1 MSDPVSSDDS
11 DVVILD
17 PKPRLTTTR
26 TRLRSSPAVKNDA
39 TGQPTLSASGMAA
52 SRPTLSLQRAKNKS
66 SPRPS
71 LPIGVPR
78 PPTKKKRLSPLTTT
92 DKARLAREPTPVE
105 LLALDPPPPP
115 IDSRPLTPTQPRTSR
130 SLASSSSTAQS
141 SKPASAVKTAVTST
155 TTPSPSPPPLPSSQ
169 IPVQTET
176 VATTTTSRRK
186 RPRPP
191 ACEMAQP
198 SPAAQRIA
206 TASSSISTR
215 DRSAK
220 RHRAAVVVPPST
232 AAAAAPCPSPTTDD
246 QLSTLLRST
255 DFVSLDPTSTY
266 GLQSSLLFQ
275 IEHVQLGPLTYEQ
288 GSRRRVPPGGGG
300 GGAVAAGMIGARAAA
315 PPPQASGAKKEVP
328 SVVPSW
334 AKTADGREWE
344 DDLIRRLGTR
354 LVASASNHH
363 HPHQRST
370 VDALVPPVFVADVH
384 DLCLTRL
391 GSNGATECY
400 LLGRGGEYPCKT
412 VVLQGWILDREYRE
426 KENSHVYTID
436 DGIGIV
442 AVHCAIS
449 APPFASS
456 TTTSAPVSHLST
468 AIAPPRDLQRYTAQL
483 HAERK
488 FAALEERAERQSD
501 KAVLPVG
508 KAVKVVG
515 TVEEPRN
522 VWDTERRIV
531 ATRVEI
537 VDDINQMSSHLL
549 EVARLHEEVYG
560 GRFDVEARLVALERA
575 EKERQQRE
583 WAEGTSSAASSSA
596 PNSPFKSGREPIRPT
611 APARLPAEKITL
623 YGFILYIKLHV
634 QRHYLQTI
642 KSSSSDEVHNG
653 TTAAPPSSPSPF
665 GVSDLS
671 TTDDAGIEIAIPFS
685 LPQLKANKQLSIFAT
700 RLAQEQAR
708 LKEQARVEK
717 LENARRW
724 GTLGL
729 AVRGAM
735 GEGDGRGG
743 GGGGGVDETPTK
755 GRAWVGP
762 NPYLRRDDATPALDY
777 GPSSTSSKPQESG
790 LRRRRERRRCD
801 TILFWEEAGPL
812 YDDELADAVGKVWRT
827 AIRTMRSWGMV
838 IEYAEPEPAQEPT
851 RTSAWREAD
860 LPQLD
865 RTDELPD
872 LPRHEERST
881 TVLRTPRKRKSPA
894 ATVVSNCPWG
904 DVRLEGST
912 DDEGAVS
919 TPRAVKRSKVADDRK
934 EEADGPAPGCPWGDV
949 KLFDDEDDPEDPT
962 TPVRADVR
970 SSRQAGT
977 STTRFSPTT
986 ERPIRSPSPEFDI
999 PLPPSAQRPSSPA
1012 AAARVKRSPSSY
1024 SDCSDTSIM
1033 TTGSLADAD
1042 GDDTRAPPPA
1052 QRFQL
1057 VTAASLCPL
1066 IEHLVK
1072 SIYATDTR
1080 LTSVS
1085 EADVRKRMYL
1095 DSQWEAVGR
1104 HGDQV
1109 TEALDLLCLDGV
1121 LQRHGQGF
1129 RPTHRW

>member
-1 MSDPVSSDDS
+1 
-11 DVVILD
+11 
-17 PKPRLTTTR
+17 
-26 TRLRSSPAVKNDA
+26 
-39 TGQPTLSASGMAA
+39 
-52 SRPTLSLQRAKNKS
+52 
-66 SPRPS
+66 
-71 LPIGVPR
+71 
-78 PPTKKKRLSPLTTT
+78 
-92 DKARLAREPTPVE
+92 
-105 LLALDPPPPP
+105 
-115 IDSRPLTPTQPRTSR
+115 
-130 SLASSSSTAQS
+130 
-141 SKPASAVKTAVTST
+141 
-155 TTPSPSPPPLPSSQ
+155 
-169 IPVQTET
+169 
-176 VATTTTSRRK
+176 
-186 RPRPP
+186 
-191 ACEMAQP
+191 
-198 SPAAQRIA
+198 
-206 TASSSISTR
+206 
-215 DRSAK
+215 
-220 RHRAAVVVPPST
+220 
-232 AAAAAPCPSPTTDD
+232 
-246 QLSTLLRST
+246 
-255 DFVSLDPTSTY
+255 
-266 GLQSSLLFQ
+266 
-275 IEHVQLGPLTYEQ
+275 
-288 GSRRRVPPGGGG
+288 
-300 GGAVAAGMIGARAAA
+300 
-315 PPPQASGAKKEVP
+315 
-328 SVVPSW
+328 
-334 AKTADGREWE
+334 
-344 DDLIRRLGTR
+344 
-354 LVASASNHH
+354 
-363 HPHQRST
+363 
-370 VDALVPPVFVADVH
+370 
-384 DLCLTRL
+384 
-391 GSNGATECY
+391 
-400 LLGRGGEYPCKT
+400 
-412 VVLQGWILDREYRE
+412 
-426 KENSHVYTID
+426 
-436 DGIGIV
+436 
-442 AVHCAIS
+442 
-449 APPFASS
+449 
-456 TTTSAPVSHLST
+456 
-468 AIAPPRDLQRYTAQL
+468 
-483 HAERK
+483 
-488 FAALEERAERQSD
+488 
-501 KAVLPVG
+501 
-508 KAVKVVG
+508 
-515 TVEEPRN
+515 
-522 VWDTERRIV
+522 
-531 ATRVEI
+531 
-537 VDDINQMSSHLL
+537 
-549 EVARLHEEVYG
+549 
-560 GRFDVEARLVALERA
+560 
-575 EKERQQRE
+575 
-583 WAEGTSSAASSSA
+583 
-596 PNSPFKSGREPIRPT
+596 
-611 APARLPAEKITL
+611 LPAEKITL

-777 GPSSTSSKPQESG
+777 GHSSTSSKPQESG

-919 TPRAVKRSKVADDRK
+919 TPRAVKKSKVADDRK

-1042 GDDTRAPPPA
+1042 GDDTRAPPPP